1 MIKIVSLVLVFLPCV
16 LSAQGIV
23 LRGRVVDP
31 QGNALPNATVQI
43 ADRNQVVARTKSAAD
58 RKFLL
63 QVRSTGELTHKTMLP
78 RPYRMG
84 KRQAAAAD
92 TRARI
97 LEAARQLLANES
109 ETDLS
114 MEAIARRADVSR
126 LTIYYQFKSRP
137 GLLVALYDHLAIR
150 GNMRRM
156 AEVFHEA
163 DPSVALEKL
172 VLTFV
177 GFWSSDPVVIRRLRG
192 MAILDAEIDQGIRAR
207 DARRQHAA
215 REVIRRTVLAR
226 NKRLTPEE
234 QNLTADVLSMLTSFE
249 SYDALARAGHT
260 QGAIL
265 ATLTRMACAAIDSA
279 D

>member
-1 MIKIVSLVLVFLPCV
+1 MS
-16 LSAQGIV
+16 
-23 LRGRVVDP
+23 
-31 QGNALPNATVQI
+31 
-43 ADRNQVVARTKSAAD
+43 
-58 RKFLL
+58 
-63 QVRSTGELTHKTMLP
+63 P

-84 KRQAAAAD
+84 KRQAAADD

-109 ETDLS
+109 ETDLG

-137 GLLVALYDHLAIR
+137 GLLEALYDHLAIR

-163 DPSVALEKL
+163 DPSIALEKL
-172 VLTFV
+172 VRTFV

-192 MAILDAEIDQGIRAR
+192 MATLDIDIDQGIRAR

-215 REVIRRTVLAR
+215 REILRRTVLGGKKKLSA
-226 NKRLTPEE
+226 E
-234 QNLTADVLSMLTSFE
+234 QRNLTADVLSMLTSFE
-249 SYDALARAGHT
+249 TYDALARAGHS
-260 QGAIL
+260 QGAII
-265 ATLTRMACAAIDSA
+265 ATLTRIARAAVNSA

>member
-1 MIKIVSLVLVFLPCV
+1 
-16 LSAQGIV
+16 
-23 LRGRVVDP
+23 
-31 QGNALPNATVQI
+31 
-43 ADRNQVVARTKSAAD
+43 
-58 RKFLL
+58 
-63 QVRSTGELTHKTMLP
+63 
-78 RPYRMG
+78 MG
-84 KRQAAAAD
+84 KRQAAADD

-97 LEAARQLLANES
+97 LEAARQLLANEL

-137 GLLVALYDHLAIR
+137 GLLEALYDHLAIR

-192 MAILDAEIDQGIRAR
+192 MATLDAEIDQGIRAR

-215 REVIRRTVLAR
+215 CEIIRRTVLVG
-226 NKRLTPEE
+226 KKKLSTEQ

-249 SYDALARAGHT
+249 SYDALARAGHA

-265 ATLTRMACAAIDSA
+265 ATLTRMARAAIDSA

>member
-1 MIKIVSLVLVFLPCV
+1 MS
-16 LSAQGIV
+16 
-23 LRGRVVDP
+23 
-31 QGNALPNATVQI
+31 
-43 ADRNQVVARTKSAAD
+43 
-58 RKFLL
+58 
-63 QVRSTGELTHKTMLP
+63 P

-84 KRQAAAAD
+84 KREAAASQ

-109 ETDLS
+109 ETDLG

-126 LTIYYQFKSRP
+126 LTLYYQFKSRP
-137 GLLVALYDHLAIR
+137 GLLEALFDYLAIR

-163 DPSVALEKL
+163 DPSRALDKL
-172 VLTFV
+172 VSIFV

-192 MAILDAEIDQGIRAR
+192 MATLDAEIDRGIRAR
-207 DARRQHAA
+207 DARRQQAA
-215 REVIRRTVLAR
+215 REIIRRTVLGG
-226 NKRLTPEE
+226 KKKLSKQQ

-265 ATLTRMACAAIDSA
+265 ATLTRMARAAIDSA

>member
-1 MIKIVSLVLVFLPCV
+1 MS
-16 LSAQGIV
+16 
-23 LRGRVVDP
+23 
-31 QGNALPNATVQI
+31 
-43 ADRNQVVARTKSAAD
+43 
-58 RKFLL
+58 
-63 QVRSTGELTHKTMLP
+63 P

-84 KRQAAAAD
+84 KRQAAADD

-109 ETDLS
+109 ETDLG

-137 GLLVALYDHLAIR
+137 GLLEALYDHLAIR

-156 AEVFHEA
+156 VEVFHEA

-192 MAILDAEIDQGIRAR
+192 MATLDAEIDQGIRAR

-215 REVIRRTVLAR
+215 REILRRTILGR
-226 NKRLTPEE
+226 EKELTAEQ
-234 QNLTADVLSMLTSFE
+234 QNLAADVLSMLTSFE
-249 SYDALARAGHT
+249 SCDALARAGHN
-260 QGAIL
+260 QGAII
-265 ATLTRMACAAIDSA
+265 ATLTRMARAAVDSA
-279 D
+279 DWSGRR

>member
-1 MIKIVSLVLVFLPCV
+1 MS
-16 LSAQGIV
+16 
-23 LRGRVVDP
+23 
-31 QGNALPNATVQI
+31 
-43 ADRNQVVARTKSAAD
+43 
-58 RKFLL
+58 
-63 QVRSTGELTHKTMLP
+63 P

-84 KRQAAAAD
+84 KRQAAADD

-109 ETDLS
+109 ETDLG

-137 GLLVALYDHLAIR
+137 GLLEALYDHLAIR

-163 DPSVALEKL
+163 DPSIALEKL
-172 VLTFV
+172 VRTFV

-192 MAILDAEIDQGIRAR
+192 MATLDHDIDQGIRAR

-215 REVIRRTVLAR
+215 REILRRTLLAG
-226 NKRLTPEE
+226 KKKLSAEQ

-249 SYDALARAGHT
+249 TYDALARAGYG
-260 QGAIL
+260 QGAII
-265 ATLTRMACAAIDSA
+265 ATLTRIARAAIHLA

>member
-1 MIKIVSLVLVFLPCV
+1 MINM
-16 LSAQGIV
+16 Q
-23 LRGRVVDP
+23 
-31 QGNALPNATVQI
+31 
-43 ADRNQVVARTKSAAD
+43 
-58 RKFLL
+58 
-63 QVRSTGELTHKTMLP
+63 EKTMSP

-84 KRQAAAAD
+84 KRQAAADD

-114 MEAIARRADVSR
+114 MEGIARRANVSR

-137 GLLVALYDHLAIR
+137 GLLEALYDHLAIR

-192 MAILDAEIDQGIRAR
+192 IATLDAEIDQGIRAR

-215 REVIRRTVLAR
+215 REIIRRTVLGR
-226 NKRLTPEE
+226 KKKLSME
-234 QNLTADVLSMLTSFE
+234 QHHLTADVLSMLTSFE
-249 SYDALARAGHT
+249 SYDALARAGHS
-260 QGAIL
+260 QGTIL
-265 ATLTRMACAAIDSA
+265 ATLTRIARAAIDSA

>member
-1 MIKIVSLVLVFLPCV
+1 
-16 LSAQGIV
+16 
-23 LRGRVVDP
+23 
-31 QGNALPNATVQI
+31 
-43 ADRNQVVARTKSAAD
+43 
-58 RKFLL
+58 
-63 QVRSTGELTHKTMLP
+63 
-78 RPYRMG
+78 
-84 KRQAAAAD
+84 
-92 TRARI
+92 
-97 LEAARQLLANES
+97 
-109 ETDLS
+109 
-114 MEAIARRADVSR
+114 
-126 LTIYYQFKSRP
+126 
-137 GLLVALYDHLAIR
+137 
-150 GNMRRM
+150 MRRM

-192 MAILDAEIDQGIRAR
+192 MATLDAEIDQGIRAR

-215 REVIRRTVLAR
+215 REIIRRTVLGR
-226 NKRLTPEE
+226 KKKLSTEQ

-265 ATLTRMACAAIDSA
+265 ATLTRMARAAIDSA